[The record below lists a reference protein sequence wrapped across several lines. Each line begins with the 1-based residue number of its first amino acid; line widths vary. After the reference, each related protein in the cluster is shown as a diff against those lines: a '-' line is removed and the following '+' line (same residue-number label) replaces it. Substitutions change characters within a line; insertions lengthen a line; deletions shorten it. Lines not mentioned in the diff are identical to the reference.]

1 MNPAW
6 LSLVKKNYLAAALA
20 FLGLILIGFGLFE
33 YVRQPQQTELVPSI
47 EPAVLPDNKLL
58 TIDVEGAVINP
69 GIYKLPIEAR
79 VNDALVAAS
88 GFADDADADWVEKN
102 LNLAEKVL
110 DGSKIYIP
118 KKGESGSEVTQLT
131 SGASSTTLLNINTA
145 SSKDL
150 EGLPGIGPVTA
161 GKIIDGRPY
170 AQVTDLSARKIVSSN
185 VYSKIKD
192 MVTVR

>member
-1 MNPAW
+1 MSPAW
-6 LSLVKKNYLAAALA
+6 LSLVKKNYLAAVLA
-20 FLGLILIGFGLFE
+20 FLGLILIGFGLVE
-33 YVRQPQQTELVPSI
+33 YARQPQQTEAVPNL
-47 EPAVLPDNKLL
+47 EPISLDKKLL

-102 LNLAEKVL
+102 LNLAEKIL
-110 DGSKIYIP
+110 DGSKLYIP
-118 KKGESGSEVTQLT
+118 RKGESAPEVAQVSGS
-131 SGASSTTLLNINTA
+131 SSTTALININTA
-145 SSKDL
+145 SSKSL
-150 EGLPGIGPVTA
+150 EALPGIGPVTA

-170 AQVTDLSARKIVSSN
+170 AQVADLSTRKIVSSS

-192 MVTVR
+192 MVTVH